1 MFSDTGN
8 LSLWLSIFFILIS
21 LCGIFVIYLIIKNKS
36 IENENIDK
44 IIELGKWF
52 IVSVAITL
60 SASIINDGFRER
72 EQDIKEMEVF
82 DKYVST
88 ILEADGIERRKLLCE
103 YFASVSPEGPI
114 RKSWER
120 YETIVD
126 KHIVEIRESEKKI
139 IVIAKKAEEG
149 TASAS
154 EIEEK
159 ARLEEKTSALSQS
172 LIQKSS
178 QADLKPR
185 VYFHIRD
192 ESQRTQAKQLADKVE
207 SRANVVVPGVQRL
220 DIGPPGTEL
229 RYFKSV
235 EEQEAKQIADALSS
249 LGLKVAT
256 KYVPGFESS
265 NKIRPRHYELWISSD
280 GL

>member
-1 MFSDTGN
+1 MFSNTGN

-21 LCGIFVIYLIIKNKS
+21 LCGIFIIYLIIKNKS
-36 IENENIDK
+36 IENENIEK

-82 DKYVST
+82 DKYVSI
-88 ILEADGIERRKLLCE
+88 ILEADNVGKRKLLCE

-114 RKSWER
+114 KKSWEK
-120 YETIVD
+120 YEAIVD
-126 KHIVEIRESEKKI
+126 KHIFEIREGEKKI
-139 IVIAKKAEEG
+139 AVIANKAEEG
-149 TASAS
+149 TASPS

-159 ARLEEKTSALSQS
+159 ALLAEKVSVLSQS
-172 LIQKSS
+172 LIPKSN
-178 QADLKPR
+178 QADLKAR

-192 ESQRTQAKQLADKVE
+192 ESQRTKAKQLADKVE
-207 SRANVVVPGVQRL
+207 SRANVVVPGVQRV
-220 DIGPPGTEL
+220 DKGPPNTEL
-229 RYFKSV
+229 RYFKNV
-235 EEQEAKQIADALSS
+235 EEQEAKQIAAALSS
-249 LGLKVAT
+249 LDLKVTT
-256 KYVPGFESS
+256 KYVTGFESS
-265 NKIRPRHYELWISSD
+265 NNIRPRHYELWISSD